1 MLSLEPRAAFFFRR
15 RTFLVHEFDPFR
27 QRSAGFLLQGR
38 KRALV
43 HAKAGMNV
51 ISGSRALF
59 PCGGHDLSPAQ
70 QFTTVSAGALRA
82 DSKYLQALHRITN
95 NSSASLSPP
104 GANPASQFF
113 C

>member
-1 MLSLEPRAAFFFRR
+1 MLSLEPRAAFFFGR

-43 HAKAGMNV
+43 HAKVGMNV

-59 PCGGHDLSPAQ
+59 PCGGA
-70 QFTTVSAGALRA
+70 AL
-82 DSKYLQALHRITN
+82 
-95 NSSASLSPP
+95 SSAHPRSNPFPPRVPAPSKNLQTLSKT
-104 GANPASQFF
+104 GKHNA
-113 C
+113 